1 MFGVARTTGA
11 APPPAP
17 VEVRSPVP
25 KPTPEE
31 IIAECD
37 KFVKEIRAQ
46 IAGHEKEPAE
56 TVFKDIKTL
65 KGVPAGRVLAIMN
78 LGYSQSLGVSC
89 THCHT
94 AGEWDKSDKPQ
105 KEIAREMSRLAA
117 TINKELLPKIANL
130 DSKQPAVNCT
140 TCHRGEIKPALNL
153 AGAGGPP
160 RSAAAPVKPPKQ
172 LTAPSAVMN
181 FARPIVALPPRPRS
195 G

>member
-1 MFGVARTTGA
+1 MKKILVILFAILGAVAGTLVAVAQTTPPAAA
-11 APPPAP
+11 APAEAKAPA
-17 VEVRSPVP
+17 S
-25 KPTPEE
+25 KLSPEE
-31 IIAECD
+31 LNAERE
-37 KFVKEIRAQ
+37 KYAKEVLAA

-78 LGYSQSLGVSC
+78 MGYGQSLGVSC

-105 KEIAREMSRLAA
+105 KEITREMSRMAA

-130 DSKQPAVNCT
+130 DSKQPTVNCT
-140 TCHRGEIKPALNL
+140 TCHRGEVKPALNL

-160 RSAAAPVKPPKQ
+160 RPAAPAKPPG
-172 LTAPSAVMN
+172 T
-181 FARPIVALPPRPRS
+181 
-195 G
+195 